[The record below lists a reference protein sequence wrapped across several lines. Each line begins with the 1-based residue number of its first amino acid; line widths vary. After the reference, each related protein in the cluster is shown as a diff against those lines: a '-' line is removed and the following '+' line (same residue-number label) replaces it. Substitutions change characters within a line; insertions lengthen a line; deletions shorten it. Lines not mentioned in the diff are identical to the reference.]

1 MVTEWTKSNRTHLYK
16 RTYIC
21 TKGYDGA
28 DGKPLNPFANESF
41 AHAVARLGKSK
52 KRKRKVAKGGA
63 LSFEKRKKATTA
75 LESVVN

>member
-1 MVTEWTKSNRTHLYK
+1 MY
-16 RTYIC
+16 
-21 TKGYDGA
+21 KGYNGV

-41 AHAVARLGKSK
+41 AHAVTRLGESK

-63 LSFEKRKKATTA
+63 LSFEKRKKATTT